1 MVLELKGISHQSNS
15 GEDTGS
21 KALWRILLR
30 LKKDHL
36 LQFYNGPHNLHGGT
50 VSVPEIQLA
59 HELADE
65 EVAILPAPGVS
76 VTDALRSYVETVQV
90 LSRIIED

>member
-1 MVLELKGISHQSNS
+1 M
-15 GEDTGS
+15 
-21 KALWRILLR
+21 
-30 LKKDHL
+30 
-36 LQFYNGPHNLHGGT
+36 
-50 VSVPEIQLA
+50 SVPEIQLA